1 MKEERYH
8 LVLDDFEQ
16 GVVIRALNDLRTD
29 LISDKRETDAVDEVL
44 LKVCKAP
51 TKKIKVVKQNEESRN
66 YRFRSFCCTV
76 DIYGTENCTVYVK
89 RVNINS

>member
-29 LISDKRETDAVDEVL
+29 LISNKRETDAVDEVL

-51 TKKIKVVKQNEESRN
+51 TKKMKVVKTANAIIA
-66 YRFRSFCCTV
+66 TV
-76 DIYGTENCTVYVK
+76 TNSIKIGVFINIPPSTWFITV
-89 RVNINS
+89 IL

>member
-51 TKKIKVVKQNEESRN
+51 TKKIRW
-66 YRFRSFCCTV
+66 
-76 DIYGTENCTVYVK
+76 
-89 RVNINS
+89 

>member
-51 TKKIKVVKQNEESRN
+51 TDCFIILKPRN
-66 YRFRSFCCTV
+66 PNT
-76 DIYGTENCTVYVK
+76 
-89 RVNINS
+89 

>member
-29 LISDKRETDAVDEVL
+29 LISDKRETDAIDEVL

-51 TKKIKVVKQNEESRN
+51 TKKIKVVKQKLSLSQFLL
-66 YRFRSFCCTV
+66 YRRYIW
-76 DIYGTENCTVYVK
+76 D
-89 RVNINS
+89 